1 MVILQCPSVR
11 SPKKVRLPFESWTT
25 APSTFTRDHW
35 LYFIV
40 VISVSEWANVCVQC
54 VRAHVVHMHVCAY
67 TSGDHRTTWDGFPS
81 QPLSC
86 VLRSLTQTWGSPTR
100 LRLGASQLQGPAHLY
115 LLYSGMCPPPC
126 QASSNMN
133 SGDQPQVPML
143 IWQALS
149 QVISRLKIIWVIKI
163 YASTDACLLTW
174 QCTPCGLD
182 RVCAFWL
189 V

>member
-1 MVILQCPSVR
+1 MSKCVCTS
-11 SPKKVRLPFESWTT
+11 
-25 APSTFTRDHW
+25 
-35 LYFIV
+35 
-40 VISVSEWANVCVQC
+40 VCVHMWSTC
-54 VRAHVVHMHVCAY
+54 VCVPIQVLAIGQLGMAFLLSHCHVFWGLSLRPGAHPQ
-67 TSGDHRTTWDGFPS
+67 GLD
-81 QPLSC
+81 
-86 VLRSLTQTWGSPTR
+86 
-100 LRLGASQLQGPAHLY
+100 LGASQLQGPAHLY

-133 SGDQPQVPML
+133 SADQPQVPML
-143 IWQALS
+143 IRQALS

-182 RVCAFWL
+182 RVCAFWP